1 MPTTY
6 PNQRVVQI
14 HREPAKTNFLG
25 IKNETW
31 QAAARDLG
39 AHACLLYLYL
49 ASNANDFKLA
59 LSPEAIR
66 VAIGMP
72 RSTYTDQFKKLIDKG
87 YVVLRAGNV
96 YDFYEVPQP
105 KTDTQSTKNRTPN
118 VLDFEDPPAAVK
130 DLTADFLGCS
140 PENIEIN
147 KYKKPTTTGD
157 KYRCDETSKN
167 TAAVPK
173 EEEKRTPTYSK
184 EWSF

>member
-1 MPTTY
+1 
-6 PNQRVVQI
+6 
-14 HREPAKTNFLG
+14 
-25 IKNETW
+25 
-31 QAAARDLG
+31 
-39 AHACLLYLYL
+39 
-49 ASNANDFKLA
+49 
-59 LSPEAIR
+59 
-66 VAIGMP
+66 MP

-118 VLDFEDPPAAVK
+118 VLDFEDLPAAVK
-130 DLTADFLGCS
+130 DLTADLLNC
-140 PENIEIN
+140 PQENIEIN